1 MLAKLRRMRLLR
13 NVGASTGAIV
23 NLQAN
28 VVIISQTTL
37 AKTTWKDKTVV
48 RLNVPVDILNYANG
62 EKEAED
68 VNDKTVHIFILGL
81 EMDIAMEFLRLW
93 KVLSVMDAKQSGMKK
108 SLLSNTLFKT
118 QIHSSVSIA
127 KTG

>member
-1 MLAKLRRMRLLR
+1 MRLLR

-68 VNDKTVHIFILGL
+68 VNDKTEHIFMLGL
-81 EMDIAMEFLRLW
+81 EMDISMAFLKLW